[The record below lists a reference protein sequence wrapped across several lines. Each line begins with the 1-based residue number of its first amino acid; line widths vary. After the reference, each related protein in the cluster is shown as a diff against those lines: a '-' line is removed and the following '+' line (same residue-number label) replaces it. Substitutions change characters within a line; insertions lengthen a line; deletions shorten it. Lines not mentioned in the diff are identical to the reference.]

1 MFEWS
6 EAKRLRILRDREL
19 DFRDAVQIFDGR
31 PVLHMRSFRNNE
43 ERTVSIADIEGKFY
57 TVVWTWPERA
67 GELYRSGGPEMR
79 KKDDTVRYTA
89 EQLADLRNRGETR
102 SNWAKAAALTNE
114 EIEAQIAADPDEA
127 DMVIDW
133 DSATVEM
140 PQPKA
145 VLNMRI
151 DRDVLEYFRKMGKGY
166 QTRINAVLR
175 SYVDRTR
182 HHE

>member
-1 MFEWS
+1 
-6 EAKRLRILRDREL
+6 
-19 DFRDAVQIFDGR
+19 
-31 PVLHMRSFRNNE
+31 
-43 ERTVSIADIEGKFY
+43 
-57 TVVWTWPERA
+57 
-67 GELYRSGGPEMR
+67 MR

-89 EQLADLRNRGETR
+89 EQLADLRSRGETR

-175 SYVDRTR
+175 SYMDRMR
-182 HHE
+182 HY

>member
-1 MFEWS
+1 
-6 EAKRLRILRDREL
+6 
-19 DFRDAVQIFDGR
+19 
-31 PVLHMRSFRNNE
+31 
-43 ERTVSIADIEGKFY
+43 
-57 TVVWTWPERA
+57 
-67 GELYRSGGPEMR
+67 MR
-79 KKDDTVRYTA
+79 KRDDTVRYTA

-127 DMVIDW
+127 GMVIDW

-175 SYVDRTR
+175 SYMDRMR
-182 HHE
+182 HY

>member
-1 MFEWS
+1 
-6 EAKRLRILRDREL
+6 
-19 DFRDAVQIFDGR
+19 
-31 PVLHMRSFRNNE
+31 
-43 ERTVSIADIEGKFY
+43 
-57 TVVWTWPERA
+57 
-67 GELYRSGGPEMR
+67 MR

-133 DSATVEM
+133 DSATVDV

-175 SYVDRTR
+175 SYMDRMR

>member
-1 MFEWS
+1 
-6 EAKRLRILRDREL
+6 
-19 DFRDAVQIFDGR
+19 
-31 PVLHMRSFRNNE
+31 
-43 ERTVSIADIEGKFY
+43 
-57 TVVWTWPERA
+57 
-67 GELYRSGGPEMR
+67 MR

-89 EQLADLRNRGETR
+89 KQLADLRNRGETR

-127 DMVIDW
+127 GMVIDW
-133 DSATVEM
+133 DTATVEM
-140 PQPKA
+140 PQPRA

-166 QTRINAVLR
+166 QTRINAALR

>member
-1 MFEWS
+1 
-6 EAKRLRILRDREL
+6 
-19 DFRDAVQIFDGR
+19 
-31 PVLHMRSFRNNE
+31 
-43 ERTVSIADIEGKFY
+43 
-57 TVVWTWPERA
+57 
-67 GELYRSGGPEMR
+67 MR

-89 EQLADLRNRGETR
+89 EQLADRRNRGETR

-175 SYVDRTR
+175 SYVDRNR

>member
-1 MFEWS
+1 
-6 EAKRLRILRDREL
+6 
-19 DFRDAVQIFDGR
+19 
-31 PVLHMRSFRNNE
+31 
-43 ERTVSIADIEGKFY
+43 
-57 TVVWTWPERA
+57 
-67 GELYRSGGPEMR
+67 MR

-175 SYVDRTR
+175 SYVARTR